1 MSLFR
6 CFSLARSFACTRL
19 IREGSINI
27 SLELFFRDSHWRAV
41 HHCWIVYVK
50 LMIAYNNLMHKHLFN
65 VTVRSQLY
73 YRNRSSSCFYWLNDG
88 LLFSLSLCHT
98 ILLLSLCCFLF
109 VRSSSAFSLV
119 ILFAAVCEC
128 VHTHTHLMSMTHGES
143 NGKNRS
149 NFDVCVCACVHE
161 WISSPC
167 GFYIMLKLMYN
178 NNHISIITWVYRVH
192 VCVFGSQ
199 MEIIIMNKYLD
210 VSVFV
215 QQQWLDSV

>member
-128 VHTHTHLMSMTHGES
+128 VHTHTHLMFMTHGES

-149 NFDVCVCACVHE
+149 NFDVCVCVRA
-161 WISSPC
+161 
-167 GFYIMLKLMYN
+167 
-178 NNHISIITWVYRVH
+178 WV
-192 VCVFGSQ
+192 
-199 MEIIIMNKYLD
+199 D
-210 VSVFV
+210 
-215 QQQWLDSV
+215 